1 MTLER
6 WQQIKGVLAA
16 ALELQSDQRTAYV
29 LNACS
34 GDDTLRREV
43 ESLLAHEE
51 KTTSFL
57 EAATLEAA
65 AKVFYETQGPSLM
78 GRRVG
83 CYQVLSLI
91 GAGGMGEVYRVH
103 DTKLGRDVAMKVLP
117 SNLIHNSELL
127 ARFQREARML
137 AALNHPNIATIYGLE
152 DFDSV
157 HCLVMELVP
166 GDTLAE
172 RIRRRG
178 PLPIKEALKVGAQI
192 AEALEA
198 AHEKGV
204 IHRDLKP
211 ANVKVTPEGR
221 VKVLDFGLAKAFAGG
236 VGPDLS
242 DAATL
247 TVVGTEEGRI
257 LGTPT
262 YMSPEQARGKAV
274 DKRTDIW
281 AFGCVLYEML
291 TGRQPFRGET
301 FSDTVAQILEREPE
315 WELLPISTPA
325 KVQDVLDRCLE
336 KDLHRRLRDIGDARI
351 ELVDALAGAAGQGVS
366 RRKGPRMTRRAAIG
380 ALAGA
385 AAGAAGVATSVWYL
399 WPRGPKPVMR
409 LSIDVSPAQQ
419 LAGFT

>member
-6 WQQIKGVLAA
+6 WRQIKGVLAA

-34 GDDTLRREV
+34 GDDALRREV

-117 SNLIHNSELL
+117 SNLVHNSERL

-157 HCLVMELVP
+157 HCLLMELVP

-172 RIRRRG
+172 RIRRG

-281 AFGCVLYEML
+281 AFGCVFYEML

-301 FSDTVAQILEREPE
+301 FSDTVALILEREPD
-315 WELLPISTPA
+315 WEVVPTATPT
-325 KVQDVLDRCLE
+325 KVQDLLHRSLE
-336 KDLHRRLRDIGDARI
+336 KDLNYRLRDIGDARI
-351 ELVDALAGAAGQGVS
+351 ELVDALGGAVRDDVS
-366 RRKGPRMTRRAAIG
+366 PQKRPKMTRRTAIG

-385 AAGAAGVATSVWYL
+385 AAGAAGVATSIWYL
-399 WPRGPKPVMR
+399 WPNAAKPVMR
-409 LSIDVSPAQQ
+409 LNVDISPAQQ
-419 LAGFT
+419 FGVFT